1 MWNLRGMARIVATC
15 GPRVHPVLMIREHC
29 IDDRPRVFGIQRRDA
44 QAAAAIGHS
53 ALSADQFTIL

>member
-15 GPRVHPVLMIREHC
+15 G
-29 IDDRPRVFGIQRRDA
+29 PRVFGIQRRDA

-53 ALSADQFTIL
+53 ALGADQFTIL